1 MVLWR
6 HFAPSAGWEIEI
18 LATDISTRVLERARK
33 GICPIETARDVPPE
47 YLKHFM
53 LRGTGKQ
60 EGKMKAGAEIGVVIR
75 FERLNLNDVTYPVT
89 SLFDLILCRNVLIY
103 FDQQHRCEIL
113 DRLLAHLR
121 PGGFFLIGHSE
132 RLAGM
137 TEKVVDVL
145 PTIYVRVGEMSS
157 TEMRGAAPRKIC
169 DAQ

>member
-60 EGKMKAGAEIGVVIR
+60 EGKMKAGAEIGFVIR

-113 DRLLAHLR
+113 DRPAGASPARRFLSHRTLR
-121 PGGFFLIGHSE
+121 KARGNDGKGCRCAPNNL
-132 RLAGM
+132 R
-137 TEKVVDVL
+137 
-145 PTIYVRVGEMSS
+145 SS
-157 TEMRGAAPRKIC
+157 G
-169 DAQ
+169 